1 MSNRPATFRQVDIS
15 RAVRGATAAG
25 LAVGRVEIDPTGKIV
40 LVAATE
46 PRGANSDRQGDT
58 NEWDEVLK

>member
-1 MSNRPATFRQVDIS
+1 MK
-15 RAVRGATAAG
+15 GATAAG
-25 LAVGRVEIDPTGKIV
+25 LTIARIEIDPTGKIV

-46 PRGANSDRQGDT
+46 VARETITKRAADN